1 MAITPDINYWAVLVS
16 AIVSMIIGMIWYNP
30 SVFGSIWMKGIGKNE
45 KDMQKDKEKGMAWRY
60 IFALISSLVMSF
72 ILAHVVDY
80 TEAVSIGRGLEAGF
94 WIWLGFIA
102 TTMTGMVLWEVKP
115 WKVYF
120 INAGFYLVSL
130 IIQGSILAVWT

>member
-102 TTMTGMVLWEVKP
+102 TTMTGMVLWEGKP